1 MPLYQNV
8 NGSIKEIKTLTQ
20 NVNGAL
26 KSLNSLK
33 QNVGGVLKE
42 VFSLYSLPTS
52 LTWTGNSTNLSNV
65 SSDGMTLTVYGESVY
80 SEVLNFKAG
89 TKITVTIK
97 VENSVTMGAN
107 IGFLYSLDEN
117 KNTYAINIIDSS
129 DNATYTAML
138 MSYGSSTGGY
148 QKTQTITLTE
158 DCQFRLNPRGS
169 HQGSSSGSAYI
180 TYTFSFSD

>member
-1 MPLYQNV
+1 MPLSQNV
-8 NGSIKEIKTLTQ
+8 SGVIKQYTKLTQ
-20 NVNGAL
+20 NVSGVL
-26 KSLNSLK
+26 KNYNNFK

-42 VFSLYSLPTS
+42 VFSFYSLPTS

-89 TKITVTIK
+89 TKITVTIR
-97 VENSVTMGAN
+97 VENSATMGVN

-117 KNTYAINIIDSS
+117 KNTYAINIINSS
-129 DNATYTAML
+129 GETAYTAKL
-138 MSYGSSTGGY
+138 MSYGSS
-148 QKTQTITLTE
+148 TE

-169 HQGSSSGSAYI
+169 FQGSSGGGSAYI